1 MPLKVLSVSMQK
13 DEHDP
18 VTMLQRLQEFNW
30 TMTKLQFLVERSLDG
45 RSSRLT
51 NYTKFIQAV
60 SEDDDGNKIYQNVKL
75 REFPSSQRAQEESL
89 DEMVTRICHSVE
101 VRFGDL
107 KVSPVYK
114 HLVSILDVNSWPSD
128 ERSLVNYGDDA
139 IKDLIELWKE
149 LLEGNGCVTTNIP
162 AQWQWDIL
170 KNRMR
175 PILAGVNQV
184 KYLEIWPRIL
194 TNKDVKTQC
203 SDVLHIIDS

>member
-75 REFPSSQRAQEESL
+75 REFPSSQRAQEE
-89 DEMVTRICHSVE
+89 DGRAHV
-101 VRFGDL
+101 
-107 KVSPVYK
+107 
-114 HLVSILDVNSWPSD
+114 
-128 ERSLVNYGDDA
+128 
-139 IKDLIELWKE
+139 
-149 LLEGNGCVTTNIP
+149 
-162 AQWQWDIL
+162 
-170 KNRMR
+170 
-175 PILAGVNQV
+175 
-184 KYLEIWPRIL
+184 
-194 TNKDVKTQC
+194 
-203 SDVLHIIDS
+203 